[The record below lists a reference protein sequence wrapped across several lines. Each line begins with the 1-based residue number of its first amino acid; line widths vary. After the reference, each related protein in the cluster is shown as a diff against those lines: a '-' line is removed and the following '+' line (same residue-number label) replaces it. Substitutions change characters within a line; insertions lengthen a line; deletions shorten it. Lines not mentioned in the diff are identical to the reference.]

1 MLLGLMT
8 MNLLEGVMLLSY
20 LAVRVICDHVSG
32 RSKGYGFVRF
42 TSETTATIALKEMHD
57 QVNLLW
63 HDIIYLCLTKSPVK
77 GLISNRN

>member
-1 MLLGLMT
+1 

-20 LAVRVICDHVSG
+20 LTVRVICDHVSG

>member
-1 MLLGLMT
+1 MLLSLMT

-42 TSETTATIALKEMHD
+42 ASETTATIALKEMHD

>member
-1 MLLGLMT
+1 MLLGLMP

-20 LAVRVICDHVSG
+20 LAVRVICDHVNG

>member
-1 MLLGLMT
+1 MLLGLMP

-20 LAVRVICDHVSG
+20 LTVRVICDHVSG
-32 RSKGYGFVRF
+32 RSQGYGFVRF